1 MTKQASSSEL
11 ISGDTSYPSDALVR
25 LTLDS
30 ESFDGLLLVI
40 DSPPAPG
47 PKLKAL
53 LCRVPVWEKET

>member
-1 MTKQASSSEL
+1 MPEQASNREL
-11 ISGDTSYPSDALVR
+11 IPGDPGDALVR

-30 ESFDGLLLVI
+30 KSFDGLLRVI
-40 DSPPAPG
+40 DSSPAPG